1 MTTQICP
8 DTLGSMI
15 RDTCYE
21 KTLVNRG
28 DCLDEPF
35 NTTIMSWAAKPV
47 LSTGYSL
54 RSGTGQDVS
63 QDATEYQ
70 PDKWMTIT
78 LKTLEYDKK
87 YRGMLLH
94 ADNANNDKVG
104 EWGLSEAQMFWHPP
118 VCGPRAVL
126 HAGAAVKQLTNH
138 FRFKGPPTGTGAITF
153 KVLVKVGT
161 CELEWCFSIVFILFS
176 YCFHIVFYCFLLFSI
191 VFYCFLLFSIV
202 FSAVFATVFGSAL
215 GLFLTRRRWSHRA
228 APLRPHLCAVFL
240 RGVDRPP
247 PLARDRG
254 GARARERGWCDDAG
268 PRGQF
273 LYKK

>member
-1 MTTQICP
+1 LNFTFVLLLLPLLTTTVVEASSSAEHISVCNADSDKLGCSAWGDMTTQICP

-161 CELEWCFSIVFILFS
+161 CELVGVFLLFS
-176 YCFHIVFYCFLLFSI
+176 YCFLIVFLLFSYCFILFSI
-191 VFYCFLLFSIV
+191 VFYCFLLFSI
-202 FSAVFATVFGSAL
+202 
-215 GLFLTRRRWSHRA
+215 
-228 APLRPHLCAVFL
+228 
-240 RGVDRPP
+240 
-247 PLARDRG
+247 
-254 GARARERGWCDDAG
+254 
-268 PRGQF
+268 
-273 LYKK
+273 

>member
-1 MTTQICP
+1 MGP
-8 DTLGSMI
+8 FWDVLWDVFLG
-15 RDTCYE
+15 RVFGTFF
-21 KTLVNRG
+21 
-28 DCLDEPF
+28 DEIACEYRAEAEGVRLAYAH
-35 NTTIMSWAAKPV
+35 NLAA
-47 LSTGYSL
+47 L
-54 RSGTGQDVS
+54 
-63 QDATEYQ
+63 
-70 PDKWMTIT
+70 
-78 LKTLEYDKK
+78 
-87 YRGMLLH
+87 
-94 ADNANNDKVG
+94 
-104 EWGLSEAQMFWHPP
+104 
-118 VCGPRAVL
+118 
-126 HAGAAVKQLTNH
+126 GA
-138 FRFKGPPTGTGAITF
+138 
-153 KVLVKVGT
+153 
-161 CELEWCFSIVFILFS
+161 
-176 YCFHIVFYCFLLFSI
+176 FSI